1 MATISKT
8 INIRDKSYDYEKCNV
23 YQKAIYRAMDKQL
36 NFIKEKENKYKLE
49 STQSNYNDIQR
60 AVGVLEYLIG
70 KMEAYA
76 GVKEVQHMFT

>member
-36 NFIKEKENKYKLE
+36 NFIKEKENKYKFE
-49 STQSNYNDIQR
+49 ATQSNYNDIQR
-60 AVGVLEYLIG
+60 AVGVLEYLMG